1 MAEVARVEGFLMCP
15 EGAATYAALKQALA
29 DGRIRRNEQA
39 VLFNCATGLKY
50 PLPPVQRTL
59 GRRKPIDS
67 TRCERLK
74 EKMRTSMQAMAARGI
89 QLDALAQPSFGRSR
103 PQAPKPI
110 PRASLRSWFP
120 SGRGATDTLTRTLA
134 DHMRTSLGRPIVIEN
149 VAGAGGTLGVAR
161 VTRAA
166 PDGYTLGVG
175 NWAAYVAA
183 GASYPVHF
191 DLLTDL
197 QPIAKLADTPLWIV
211 TRNTLPVNDLKELIV
226 WLKANPDRGSAGI
239 VGFGSGGHICGL
251 TIQNATGARFQF
263 VPYRGG
269 ALVMQDLVA
278 GHIDFMCDMAANS
291 LPQVRAGAIK
301 PIAVMAHRH
310 WFAAPNVPT
319 AEEAGLPGVAMSLW
333 HGISVPQRDA
343 QRNRVKAQCGSR

>member
-1 MAEVARVEGFLMCP
+1 
-15 EGAATYAALKQALA
+15 
-29 DGRIRRNEQA
+29 
-39 VLFNCATGLKY
+39 
-50 PLPPVQRTL
+50 
-59 GRRKPIDS
+59 
-67 TRCERLK
+67 
-74 EKMRTSMQAMAARGI
+74 MAARGI
-89 QLDALAQPSFGRSR
+89 QLGCACAAFIWAVATTSAQTYPSRVITIVVPLPPG
-103 PQAPKPI
+103 
-110 PRASLRSWFP
+110 
-120 SGRGATDTLTRTLA
+120 GATDTLTRTLA

-319 AEEAGLPGVAMSLW
+319 AEEAGLPGVAISLW
-333 HGISVPQRDA
+333 HGMWAPKGTPKEIVSKLNAAVADALADATVQQRFGEQGQEIPPPEQTTPQGFA
-343 QRNRVKAQCGSR
+343 AFHKAEIEKWWPIIKAANIKNE